1 MRKSLIA
8 LWFGAVLFAP
18 PVAAQSSSLDLATTF
33 GSLFLVIALILLMSW
48 LLKRLRLPA
57 LGQHDDLAIIRQLAV
72 GTKERIMII
81 QAGDQQLVIGVTAH
95 SIQLITELNTPL
107 NQEVKTASFATL
119 LSQRIKKNES

>member
-1 MRKSLIA
+1 MRKPLIA
-8 LWFGAVLFAP
+8 LWFGAALFAP

-48 LLKRLRLPA
+48 LFKRLRLPA
-57 LGQHDDLAIIRQLAV
+57 LGQHDDLAIVRQLAV

-95 SIQLITELNTPL
+95 SIQLLTELNTPL